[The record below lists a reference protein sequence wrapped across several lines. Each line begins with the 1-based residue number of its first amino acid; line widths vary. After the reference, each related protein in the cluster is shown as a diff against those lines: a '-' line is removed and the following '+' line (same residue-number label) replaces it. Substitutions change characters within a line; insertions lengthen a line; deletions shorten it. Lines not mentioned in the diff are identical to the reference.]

1 MTASPASVL
10 SPTDP
15 RAPAPIPLT
24 VLTGFLG
31 AGKTTLLNRM
41 LRDPALADTVVI
53 VNEFGEIGLDHLLIE
68 TVDED
73 MILLG
78 AGCLCC
84 TVRGDLIATLEDL
97 LRKRDNG
104 RIPPFRRVVI
114 ETTGLAD
121 PAPILHALIYHPYLV
136 IRYRLQGV
144 VTVVDAV
151 NGDATLDAHPE
162 AVRQA
167 AVADRLVLTKADLA
181 EGGTDALVARLR
193 ALNPA
198 APIDGADVAPADLL
212 GGFFGLAGK
221 SADVAA
227 WLGVEAVA
235 AHHHHDH
242 AHDHGHGHR
251 HHDVNRHDAAI
262 RAFTLTHDVPVP
274 RARFEMFL
282 DLVRSAHGPKL
293 LRLKGLVALSDAP
306 DNPVVV
312 HGVQHIVHAPVHLDA
327 WPDDD
332 RRSRLVLIVRDLDPA
347 FVTGLWDAFLGRPRI
362 DAPDMTAL
370 TDNPLAIPGG

>member
-1 MTASPASVL
+1 MTESSVL

-144 VTVVDAV
+144 ITVVDAV
-151 NGDATLDAHPE
+151 NGAATLDSHPE

-167 AVADRLVLTKADLA
+167 AVADHLVLTKADLA
-181 EGGTDALVARLR
+181 RDGTDALAVRLR

-198 APIDGADVAPADLL
+198 APLHGADVPPAELL
-212 GGFFGLAGK
+212 GGFFGVEGK
-221 SADVAA
+221 TADVAA
-227 WLGVEAVA
+227 WLGAEAVEAQPHG
-235 AHHHHDH
+235 HHHH
-242 AHDHGHGHR
+242 GHH

-262 RAFTLTHDVPVP
+262 RAFTLTSDVPVP
-274 RARFEMFL
+274 RARLEMFL

-293 LRLKGLVALSDAP
+293 LRLKGLVALAEDSGT
-306 DNPVVV
+306 PVVI
-312 HGVQHIVHAPVHLDA
+312 HGVQHIVHAPVHLPA
-327 WPDDD
+327 WPDGD

-362 DAPDMTAL
+362 DAPDMAAL